1 MFCAIAVVLPLL
13 LQSPEA
19 AAKSAQ
25 QAPEAEKPVPEGLG
39 PDEARSSIQLS
50 SRWLVSNQH
59 PDGSWGVGVMDSVQF
74 DNFSVET
81 YYDFQLA
88 ANGLAFCALASLEE
102 TPERRAS
109 LDKSLEWL
117 LSTRLPKR
125 GNNWDVDC
133 TWPAVYGLQAMVVAG
148 RDPRFAKPELKAK
161 VEARGMEFYALLE
174 HNQEPK
180 GGWGYYEGPAVSKRP
195 TWSTSFTTS
204 AGLVAILGAQKLG
217 WKTDPKVAARAAQY
231 LEECKLPT
239 GAYQYDHSI
248 VPWVGGES
256 INDIKGSLGRMQ
268 AANLALRRAGDKSIT
283 DERIRKAL
291 GNFFEDHKFLDV
303 GRMRPI
309 PHEAYY
315 FVAAYFYFFG
325 HCYCGQVINELP
337 EAEREAWHQKLR
349 AHVVKVQW
357 KDGSSIDFPNMSC
370 MQIAGTA
377 FSILALQAGVSGKS
391 PL

>member
-1 MFCAIAVVLPLL
+1 MVSGLPVILALL

-19 AAKSAQ
+19 
-25 QAPEAEKPVPEGLG
+25 QAPAAQKPASEVLG
-39 PDEARSSIQLS
+39 ADEARSSIQRS

-59 PDGSWGVGVMDSVQF
+59 PDGSWGAGAMDSVQF
-74 DNFSVET
+74 TGFSIET

-88 ANGLAFCALASLEE
+88 ANGLAFCALAALEE
-102 TPERRAS
+102 TPERRAA
-109 LDKSLEWL
+109 LDKSLAWML
-117 LSTRLPKR
+117 ATRMPKR
-125 GNNWDVDC
+125 GNDWDVDC
-133 TWPAVYGLQAMVVAG
+133 TWPAVYGLQAMVVAA

-161 VEARGMEFYALLE
+161 IEARGMEFYALLE

-204 AGLVAILGAQKLG
+204 AGLLAVLGAEKLG
-217 WKTDPKVAARAAQY
+217 WKVNPKVEERAVRY
-231 LEECKLPT
+231 IDECKLPN
-239 GAYQYDHSI
+239 GAYQYDHSP

-256 INDIKGSLGRMQ
+256 INDVKGSLGRMQ
-268 AANLALRRAGDKSIT
+268 VGNLALRRAGDKTIT

-291 GNFFEDHKFLDV
+291 GDFFNEHKFLDV

-325 HCYCGQVINELP
+325 HAYCGQVINELP

-377 FSILALQAGVSGKS
+377 FSILALQAGVAGKS

>member
-1 MFCAIAVVLPLL
+1 MVSALAVVLALL
-13 LQSPEA
+13 LQSPEVPA
-19 AAKSAQ
+19 NSAPQ
-25 QAPEAEKPVPEGLG
+25 DPAAEKPAPEGLG
-39 PDEARSSIQLS
+39 ADAARSSIQLS
-50 SRWLVSNQH
+50 SRWLLSNQH
-59 PDGSWGVGVMDSVQF
+59 PNGSWGSGANDSVQF
-74 DNFSVET
+74 DGFSVET

-88 ANGLAFCALASLEE
+88 ANGLAFCALAALEE
-102 TPERRAS
+102 TPERRAA

-117 LSTRLPKR
+117 LTTRLPKR

-133 TWPAVYGLQAMVVAG
+133 TWPAVYGLQALVVAA
-148 RDPRFAKPELKAK
+148 RDPRFGKPEAKARI
-161 VEARGMEFYALLE
+161 EARGMEFYALLE

-204 AGLVAILGAQKLG
+204 AGLVALLGAQKLG
-217 WKTDPKVAARAAQY
+217 WKVDPKVVARAVGY
-231 LEECKLPT
+231 LDECKLPT
-239 GAYQYDHSI
+239 GAYTYDHSV

-256 INDIKGSLGRMQ
+256 INDVKGSLGRMQ

-291 GNFFEDHKFLDV
+291 GDFFEEHKFLDV

-337 EAEREAWHQKLR
+337 EAEREAWHTKLR

-370 MQIAGTA
+370 MQVAGTA
-377 FSILALQAGVSGKS
+377 FSILALQAGVTGKS

>member
-1 MFCAIAVVLPLL
+1 M
-13 LQSPEA
+13 QSPEA
-19 AAKSAQ
+19 DAKSAP
-25 QAPEAEKPVPEGLG
+25 QAPAESSAVAEGLG
-39 PDEARSSIQLS
+39 PDEARSSIQRS
-50 SRWLVSNQH
+50 AHWLLGNQH
-59 PDGSWGVGVMDSVQF
+59 PDGSWGTGAIDSLQF
-74 DNFSVET
+74 TNFSVET
-81 YYDFQLA
+81 YYAFQLA
-88 ANGLAFCALASLEE
+88 ANALAFCALDSLDD

-109 LDKSLEWL
+109 LEKSLGWL

-125 GNNWDVDC
+125 GSDWDVDC
-133 TWPAVYGLQAMVVAG
+133 SWPAVYGLQALVVAA
-148 RDPRFAKPELKAK
+148 RDPRLATPSRKAAIQ
-161 VEARGMEFYALLE
+161 ERGMEFYALLE

-180 GGWGYYEGPAVSKRP
+180 GGWGYYEGPAVSQRP

-204 AGLVAILGAQKLG
+204 AALVALLGAQKLG
-217 WKTDPKVAARAAQY
+217 WKVDEKVVARAVRY
-231 LEECKLPT
+231 LDECKLPT
-239 GAYQYDHSI
+239 GAYTYDHSPI
-248 VPWVGGES
+248 PWVGGES
-256 INDIKGSLGRMQ
+256 INDVKGSLGRMQ

-291 GNFFEDHKFLDV
+291 ESFFTEHKFLDV

-315 FVAAYFYFFG
+315 YVAAYFYFFG
-325 HCYCGQVINELP
+325 HAYCGQVIDELP

-377 FSILALQAGVSGKS
+377 FSILALQAGVAGHSS
-391 PL
+391 L

>member
-1 MFCAIAVVLPLL
+1 MLSALAVVLPLL
-13 LQSPEA
+13 LQTPEA
-19 AAKSAQ
+19 PAKSSP
-25 QAPEAEKPVPEGLG
+25 QAPQPDKPVPEGLG

-50 SRWLVSNQH
+50 SRWLLTNQH
-59 PDGSWGVGVMDSVQF
+59 PDGSWGTGANDSVQF
-74 DNFSVET
+74 DGFSIET

-88 ANGLAFCALASLEE
+88 ANALAFCALASLDE
-102 TPERRAS
+102 TPERHAA
-109 LDKSLEWL
+109 LDKSLGWL
-117 LSTRLPKR
+117 LTTRLPKR

-148 RDPRFAKPELKAK
+148 RDARFAKGETKAK
-161 VEARGMEFYALLE
+161 VEARGLEFFALLE

-217 WKTDPKVAARAAQY
+217 WKVDPKVASRAANY
-231 LEECKLPT
+231 LDECKLPT
-239 GAYQYDHSI
+239 GAYTYDHAP

-256 INDIKGSLGRMQ
+256 INDVKGSLGRMQ

-291 GNFFEDHKFLDV
+291 GDFFEEHKFLDV

-337 EAEREAWHQKLR
+337 EAERESWHKKLR
-349 AHVVKVQW
+349 AHVIKVQW

-377 FSILALQAGVSGKS
+377 FSILALQAGVAGKS